1 MQTRLGQTILQKVL
15 IDTHVLLWALD
26 DVTTL
31 RALAVETL
39 PPHHVDPFDRLLVA
53 QAQMEKLT
61 LVTRDT
67 RLQAYAVPI
76 IWA

>member
-1 MQTRLGQTILQKVL
+1 M

-26 DVTTL
+26 DVTTP

-39 PPHHVDPFDRLLVA
+39 PLHHADPFDRLLVA

-67 RLQAYAVPI
+67 RL
-76 IWA
+76 

>member
-1 MQTRLGQTILQKVL
+1 M

-31 RALAVETL
+31 CALAVETL